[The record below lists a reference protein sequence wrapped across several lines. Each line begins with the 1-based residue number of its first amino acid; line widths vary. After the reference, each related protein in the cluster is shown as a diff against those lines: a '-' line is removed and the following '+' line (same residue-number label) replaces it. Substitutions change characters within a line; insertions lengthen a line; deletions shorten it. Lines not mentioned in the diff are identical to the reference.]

1 MIIHCMKR
9 WLMFLRELRLIVL
22 LMMMKLN
29 LIFVI
34 KGLHSALVRSYNNT
48 LSFISLPSL
57 LPPFTLFFSLYSP
70 FSLSLLSLCLF
81 FCLFSGVFS
90 AIMSYIQLFCSTD
103 YTEQE
108 PLLKLSCSCLQ
119 AIARRNTQARDS
131 CIICILF

>member
-29 LIFVI
+29 LIVVI

-48 LSFISLPSL
+48 LSFISLPPST

-70 FSLSLLSLCLF
+70 FLLFLLSLLF
-81 FCLFSGVFS
+81 IFYLFSGVFS
-90 AIMSYIQLFCSTD
+90 AIMAYIQLFCSTD

-119 AIARRNTQARDS
+119 AIARGNAQARN
-131 CIICILF
+131 